1 MLREVLRGR
10 CYSFPMI
17 GYKLQ
22 ISLKLPVKQLL
33 GLTRMKIHL
42 LFQKQNKMKKM
53 PRNKRNRMRKV
64 LLQYLSEEIQMGKL
78 SLAQKYK
85 QQGGNVHDVS
95 CTSVQTHFHLSATA
109 AVFLPQKP
117 VATGGERS
125 SMDTMR
131 THLNVEGKDSSTL

>member
-1 MLREVLRGR
+1 MLCEVLRGR

-64 LLQYLSEEIQMGKL
+64 LLQYLSEIQMGKL